1 MGVNKDILEVL
12 INPGGA
18 GMLVCISSLIARAE
32 LVRRVGGFDPELG
45 FYADSEFMFRV
56 AMLTGF
62 CYVNRL
68 LVWFDRSP
76 AETRHVGSSKEWDKL
91 EFILQENRIRLDKF
105 LRVSDGLPT
114 KVLRLIRSTLGSVHS
129 GLANCHLETGD
140 YQGAR
145 RAIWSSARVDLTFNV
160 AAKGLLVW
168 VSPRLA
174 LRTVRYR
181 QQAGDE
187 SLPVI

>member
-1 MGVNKDILEVL
+1 
-12 INPGGA
+12 
-18 GMLVCISSLIARAE
+18 
-32 LVRRVGGFDPELG
+32 
-45 FYADSEFMFRV
+45 
-56 AMLTGF
+56 
-62 CYVNRL
+62 
-68 LVWFDRSP
+68 
-76 AETRHVGSSKEWDKL
+76 L